1 MGDFT
6 NKMRI
11 AFVIGSMG
19 RGGAERVISIIANS
33 YAEKG
38 WNVDIILLLN
48 SKCDYELNN
57 NIRIIDI
64 SDSEKSRISNLPRW
78 LFGIR
83 RYIKT
88 YNPHRIVSFVAR
100 INILTILAN
109 IGIGKNLIISERN
122 DPKSDGRSWTIKIAT
137 YLLYPL
143 AKSIVF
149 QTDWAKSCFPQNI
162 QNKGII
168 IANPVDVTITA
179 SKNKENKIVAVGRL
193 IEQKNH
199 KLLIGAFSKVL
210 EQKPNYKL
218 YIYGEGKLRRELV
231 NQVEELNI
239 SDNVFMPGNVL
250 NIHEK
255 ISDAEMFVLSSDY
268 EGLSNALL
276 EAMMMGLPCIS
287 TNCAGSNEVIEHEK
301 NGLLVPIK
309 DAKSLS
315 ESIVR
320 LIQDR
325 ELAEKLGKNAMACS
339 VKFKSENVI
348 SDWKNVIEEYDSKG
362 ARL

>member
-1 MGDFT
+1 MIEDSKKKIIF
-6 NKMRI
+6 I
-11 AFVIGSMG
+11 IGSMR
-19 RGGAERVISIIANS
+19 RGGAERVISILANEYS
-33 YAEKG
+33 DNG
-38 WNVDIILLLN
+38 WEVQIITLLDN
-48 SKCDYELNN
+48 SNDYILRDSIKVI
-57 NIRIIDI
+57 NITD
-64 SDSEKSRISNLPRW
+64 DKKSRIQKIPFW
-78 LFGIR
+78 LIQIR
-83 RYIKT
+83 RTFKQF
-88 YNPHRIVSFVAR
+88 NPDVIVSFIAR
-100 INILTILAN
+100 INILTLIASLGLN
-109 IGIGKNLIISERN
+109 KKIIISERN
-122 DPKSDGRSWTIKIAT
+122 DPKSDSRTWFIKMAT

-143 AKSIVF
+143 ADAIVF
-149 QTDWAKSCFPQNI
+149 QTTWAKNCFPKYI
-162 QNKGII
+162 QKKGII
-168 IANPVDVTITA
+168 IRNPVYLDVKATEM
-179 SKNKENKIVAVGRL
+179 KDNKIVAVGRL
-193 IEQKNH
+193 LEQKNH
-199 KLLIGAFSKVL
+199 KLLINAFSKVI
-210 EQKPNYKL
+210 EKYPDYKL

-348 SDWKNVIEEYDSKG
+348 NDWKKVIEEYDSKG

>member
-1 MGDFT
+1 MSE
-6 NKMRI
+6 KKKI
-11 AFVIGSMG
+11 IFVIGSMR
-19 RGGAERVISIIANS
+19 RGGAERVISILANE
-33 YAEKG
+33 YADNG
-38 WNVDIILLLN
+38 WEVQIITLLDDSN
-48 SKCDYELNN
+48 DYILRDSIKVI
-57 NIRIIDI
+57 NITD
-64 SDSEKSRISNLPRW
+64 DKKSRIQKIPFW
-78 LFGIR
+78 LIQLR
-83 RYIKT
+83 RTFKQF
-88 YNPHRIVSFVAR
+88 NPDAIVSFIAR
-100 INILTILAN
+100 INILTLIASLGLN
-109 IGIGKNLIISERN
+109 IKIIISERN
-122 DPKSDGRSWTIKIAT
+122 DPKSDGRSWIVKIAT

-193 IEQKNH
+193 LEQKNH
-199 KLLIGAFSKVL
+199 KLLINAFSKVI
-210 EQKPNYKL
+210 EKYPDYKL